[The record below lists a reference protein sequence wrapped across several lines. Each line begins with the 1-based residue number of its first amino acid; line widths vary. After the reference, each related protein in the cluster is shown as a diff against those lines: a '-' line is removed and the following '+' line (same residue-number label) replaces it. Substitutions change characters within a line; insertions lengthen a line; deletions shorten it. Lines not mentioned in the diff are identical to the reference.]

1 MGFTQHLDSAQRNV
15 IYETR
20 PLGGAGLE
28 PQLGRLQ
35 ATFGLHPFR
44 EEGEPALSRNG
55 RMDER
60 KGKGRLA
67 IVGAHTC
74 TTLTLPENKLAF
86 I

>member
-20 PLGGAGLE
+20 PLGGVVLE
-28 PQLGRLQ
+28 SQLGSLQ
-35 ATFGLHPFR
+35 ATFGLQPFG

-55 RMDER
+55 RMEER

-67 IVGAHTC
+67 TVGAHTC
-74 TTLTLPENKLAF
+74 TTLTLQR
-86 I
+86 IS